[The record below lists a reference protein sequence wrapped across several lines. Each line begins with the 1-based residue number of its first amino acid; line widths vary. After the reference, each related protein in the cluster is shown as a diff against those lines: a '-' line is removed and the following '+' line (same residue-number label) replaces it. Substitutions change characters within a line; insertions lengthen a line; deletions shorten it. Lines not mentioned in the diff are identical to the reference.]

1 MIDLKLPNITGET
14 PEEQI
19 QQIHR
24 YLYQLVQE
32 LNWALDTLSN
42 QASSGKE

>member
-1 MIDLKLPNITGET
+1 MIDLKLPNITGAT

-19 QQIHR
+19 RQIHR

-32 LNWALDTLSN
+32 LNWALQILEQRTGSD
-42 QASSGKE
+42 GK